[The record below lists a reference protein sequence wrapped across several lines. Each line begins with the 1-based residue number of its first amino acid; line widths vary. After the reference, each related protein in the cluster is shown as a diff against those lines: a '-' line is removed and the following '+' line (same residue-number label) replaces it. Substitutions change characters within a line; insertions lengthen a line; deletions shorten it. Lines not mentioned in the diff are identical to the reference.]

1 MLWWRIKINYTK
13 HPLRITLTN
22 TKTTLSHL
30 RWNPSNKTLAFL
42 VVAWIQKTT
51 WWYRTSV
58 KSSTSDGYFRHQNME
73 RNTKTQEYE
82 YEMLRE
88 KLTFPSFWED
98 SGFSDFFR
106 PINALIHFPD
116 TPIASASLSQ
126 SSTNLEHKYMAKSMQ
141 K

>member
-1 MLWWRIKINYTK
+1 
-13 HPLRITLTN
+13 
-22 TKTTLSHL
+22 
-30 RWNPSNKTLAFL
+30 
-42 VVAWIQKTT
+42 
-51 WWYRTSV
+51 
-58 KSSTSDGYFRHQNME
+58 ME